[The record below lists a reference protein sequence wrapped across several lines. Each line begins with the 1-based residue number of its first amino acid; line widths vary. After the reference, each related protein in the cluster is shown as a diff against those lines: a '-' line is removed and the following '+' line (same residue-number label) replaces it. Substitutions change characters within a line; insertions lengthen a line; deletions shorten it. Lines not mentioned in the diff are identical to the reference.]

1 MGIPM
6 NIEETKN
13 YCRSLAGVSEKE
25 FAAPSNILVF
35 YVGDKQ
41 FAYFKTSEPEQW
53 RFSIRVAPERF
64 LELTDQA
71 GIKPAR
77 YMQRFHW
84 ISIIN
89 IELYESGLITTLI
102 NGSHQ
107 KAFSNL
113 SKKTQRLIT
122 PLNF

>member
-1 MGIPM
+1 M
-6 NIEETKN
+6 NIKATKD
-13 YCRSLAGVSEKE
+13 YCRSLAGVSENE
-25 FAAPSNILVF
+25 FSAPSNVLVF

-41 FAYFKTSEPEQW
+41 FAYFKTSQPEQW
-53 RFSIRVAPERF
+53 RFSIRVGAERF

-89 IELYESGLITTLI
+89 VELQESNLIKTLI
-102 NGSHQ
+102 DSSYQ
-107 KAFSNL
+107 KAFSSL
-113 SKKTQRLIT
+113 SKKAQAIIIHGFS
-122 PLNF
+122 NEIE